1 MSSALYTASATID
14 NAHEDDIWHTCWVP
28 GKHQLA
34 STGADEVVK
43 LWDAQSGE
51 CTRTLKDG
59 DFAITS
65 LDINAQGTQLLTSS
79 MDHKMR
85 IWDLNSSGDQSSPA
99 MAIDAQPINAWKARF
114 VPQRGDGEPLLA
126 STTDRGTVKLW
137 SAKRGKEVRELNTS
151 RPKFLY
157 ALAVSPDG
165 TKIACAGV
173 DSHIYVFDVES
184 GALSCSFAGHS
195 DVVRSV
201 SFSADSAL
209 LVSASDD
216 KQVQVH
222 DARFGS
228 PAATLMGHFGWVVS
242 AEMHANGTYIASA
255 SFDAKVKIWDVAQRA
270 CVETHNQ
277 HAQAVWSV
285 AWQRSSEEVD
295 VPRPMLA
302 SAGEDRSLSLYDP
315 LLA

>member
-1 MSSALYTASATID
+1 
-14 NAHEDDIWHTCWVP
+14 
-28 GKHQLA
+28 
-34 STGADEVVK
+34 
-43 LWDAQSGE
+43 
-51 CTRTLKDG
+51 
-59 DFAITS
+59 
-65 LDINAQGTQLLTSS
+65 
-79 MDHKMR
+79 
-85 IWDLNSSGDQSSPA
+85 
-99 MAIDAQPINAWKARF
+99 
-114 VPQRGDGEPLLA
+114 
-126 STTDRGTVKLW
+126 
-137 SAKRGKEVRELNTS
+137 
-151 RPKFLY
+151 
-157 ALAVSPDG
+157 
-165 TKIACAGV
+165 
-173 DSHIYVFDVES
+173 
-184 GALSCSFAGHS
+184 
-195 DVVRSV
+195 
-201 SFSADSAL
+201 
-209 LVSASDD
+209 
-216 KQVQVH
+216 VQVH